1 MKNNLVINDAN
12 FTRTKKKLKKS
23 LEKEGISLPLSKIG
37 EILADSLGFQN
48 TFDIQKNLLNI
59 EESTSL
65 SKKYLDDIIYILEEF
80 SKYLNYDMPKIHKKL
95 ENIKYTF
102 QYRIE
107 HFIEMNRFISIKNIY
122 LRENY
127 DDILTG
133 AISNI
138 EDDNLSTI
146 IGRTRLAFLRNSVIS
161 LYKLT
166 GRRVYRDFYQLMDDY
181 HNIESYYFMNT
192 EARKTF
198 WIKPVM
204 PTHNDNY
211 WLPNYE
217 IDSQIK
223 FNLHNVINEI
233 TDDDLNSL
241 SKIPLSKNII
251 IFGKTGVGKTTAIDA
266 ILKNNAKHNQLVELK
281 DSTEF
286 LVLDNMD
293 YKQEKEALHNNFK
306 QKTILSLYAESYSDL
321 LHRLVA
327 ENFDFE
333 NVGIIIG
340 ICRTEAGSV
349 LYSVDYDETKDISVK
364 NLKNWL
370 EYIKNKK

>member
-59 EESTSL
+59 EDSTSL

-80 SKYLNYDMPKIHKKL
+80 SKYLNYDIPKIHKKL

-133 AISNI
+133 AISKI

-198 WIKPVM
+198 WIKTVM
-204 PTHNDNY
+204 PKHNDNY

-217 IDSQIK
+217 INSQIK

-233 TDDDLNSL
+233 TDDDLN
-241 SKIPLSKNII
+241 
-251 IFGKTGVGKTTAIDA
+251 
-266 ILKNNAKHNQLVELK
+266 
-281 DSTEF
+281 
-286 LVLDNMD
+286 
-293 YKQEKEALHNNFK
+293 
-306 QKTILSLYAESYSDL
+306 
-321 LHRLVA
+321 
-327 ENFDFE
+327 
-333 NVGIIIG
+333 
-340 ICRTEAGSV
+340 
-349 LYSVDYDETKDISVK
+349 
-364 NLKNWL
+364 
-370 EYIKNKK
+370 